1 MRRHFLTWSLMAL
14 MASAGVC
21 TSCNDSEDAEIVEE
35 TSQNEATLKQFTR
48 TLAEV
53 QQEMQ
58 SVDFGPLNQLISDL
72 NAKGTRFT
80 TRATDLET
88 DQVLSDT
95 NDPEFIKKLVELLQ
109 GLFVQNEMNSS
120 TKQYYIVNSKGTFS
134 ALLELYKN
142 QMSGEGSDSR
152 EKRIKVNVTANPNET
167 TQYDIYFCRDI
178 VTTTIETDRDIT
190 LEGACRYIQLEIAKN
205 DEVLMKI
212 VYIYLWQDEVDGI
225 TNIFHT
231 CNITYM
237 EHAVEMKN
245 VHTDLHDV
253 MELNLKYSKGG
264 SELVAA
270 KINVVDDN
278 VARPYS
284 FIKGAVDY
292 EINIQKGIIGLNG
305 HINSIPLLV
314 ADIASIGL
322 IYKNGAKEEVCSKV
336 AENFNSNMTSH
347 VTFSG
352 MSLGDLLIGYRPK
365 QETGRYHPVLTIKTS
380 LFGPDTAMT
389 FDEILAILGIT
400 WEELKELIGI

>member
-1 MRRHFLTWSLMAL
+1 MRHHFLTWSLMAW
-14 MASAGVC
+14 MALAGVC
-21 TSCNDSEDAEIVEE
+21 TSCNDSEDAAIVEE

-72 NAKGTRFT
+72 NAKGTQFT

-88 DQVLSDT
+88 GKVLRDT
-95 NDPEFIKKLVELLQ
+95 NDPKFIKNLVELLQ
-109 GLFVQNEMNSS
+109 GLFLQNEMNSS

-134 ALLELYKN
+134 ALLDLYKN
-142 QMSGEGSDSR
+142 QITGEGSDSR

-178 VTTTIETDRDIT
+178 VTTTTETDRDIT

-212 VYIYLWQDEVDGI
+212 EYIYLWQDEVDGI

-278 VARPYS
+278 VARPYN
-284 FIKGAVDY
+284 FIKGAVEY

-305 HINSIPLLV
+305 HINSVPKLV
-314 ADIASIGL
+314 ADVAGIGL
-322 IYKNGAKEEVCSKV
+322 ISKTGATECVCLQW
-336 AENFNSNMTSH
+336 AEDFNSNMTAH
-347 VTFSG
+347 ITFSG
-352 MSLGDLLIGYRPK
+352 MAIGDLLVGSSQNKDNGKYYP
-365 QETGRYHPVLTIKTS
+365 TLMIKSS
-380 LFGPDTAMT
+380 LFGPNTEAMT
-389 FDEILAILGIT
+389 IDEILAAMDMT
-400 WEELKELIGI
+400 WDDLKEWFS